1 MSFLPMLE
9 AGAGDLDRTH
19 KADAPQRGGCTAVRS
34 DLTNSVP
41 AKGMSMPE
49 DPRQVWGPCP
59 ERWADRLAI
68 VVLPEHFGLPDVDQ
82 IREQL
87 LSVLNRGA
95 LVLIADLSATVSC
108 DHAGSDALARV
119 YQRAVS
125 SGTELRLVVTSE
137 IVRRVLGVSGVDRLV
152 SLYPSLESALAASAV
167 PVSARMGTAQAG
179 RTGGP
184 RAAGLPHGVTG
195 ERPDRSGADPDV
207 GVEVAL
213 LDRDGV
219 IVSVN
224 PAWQAFAQANGGN
237 PERTGPGV
245 SYLDACAAAP
255 GDPVAEEVAAAIRR
269 ALAGDLPGPLTIGVP
284 CHSPRTAR
292 WFDMLISARQ
302 DDAGQHLGA
311 TVSLSLAR
319 SQSWA
324 SLAEA
329 GSVSPA
335 AIAASAAAGRW
346 ADLVR
351 VMTHRLLGVGLL
363 LQSAEGL
370 AEGPLAHRLSQAV
383 AEVDAIIRDTRTAA
397 FESGTFPARTGGPNR

>member
-1 MSFLPMLE
+1 MQMSFPPMLE
-9 AGAGDLDRTH
+9 AGTGDLDRTRLMRRNV
-19 KADAPQRGGCTAVRS
+19 AAALRCS

-41 AKGMSMPE
+41 AKGMTMPE

-68 VVLPEHFGLPDVDQ
+68 VVLPEHFGLPNVDQ

-125 SGTELRLVVTSE
+125 SGTEMRLVVTSE
-137 IVRRVLGVSGVDRLV
+137 IVRRVLTVSGVDRLV
-152 SLYPSLESALAASAV
+152 SHYPSLESALAASAV
-167 PVSARMGTAQAG
+167 PVSARTVGTAKDG

-184 RAAGLPHGVTG
+184 YAPGLPHGVPG

-245 SYLDACAAAP
+245 SYLDACASAP
-255 GDPVAEEVAAAIRR
+255 GDPAAEQVAAAIRR
-269 ALAGDLPGPLTIGVP
+269 ALDGHLPGPLTIGVP

-311 TVSLSLAR
+311 TVSLSLAK
-319 SQSWA
+319 SESWA
-324 SLAEA
+324 TLAEA

-335 AIAASAAAGRW
+335 AIAAAARG
-346 ADLVR
+346 ADLMR

-363 LQSAEGL
+363 LQTAEGL
-370 AEGPLAHRLSQAV
+370 AEGPLARRLSQAV

>member
-1 MSFLPMLE
+1 M
-9 AGAGDLDRTH
+9 
-19 KADAPQRGGCTAVRS
+19 
-34 DLTNSVP
+34 
-41 AKGMSMPE
+41 
-49 DPRQVWGPCP
+49 
-59 ERWADRLAI
+59 
-68 VVLPEHFGLPDVDQ
+68 
-82 IREQL
+82 
-87 LSVLNRGA
+87 LNRGA
-95 LVLIADLSATVSC
+95 LVLIVDLSATVSC

-137 IVRRVLGVSGVDRLV
+137 IVRRVLTVSGVDRLV
-152 SLYPSLESALAASAV
+152 SHYPSLESALAASAV
-167 PVSARMGTAQAG
+167 PVSARTGERPGG

-184 RAAGLPHGVTG
+184 HAAGLPHGVPG

-245 SYLDACAAAP
+245 SYLDACASAP

-269 ALAGDLPGPLTIGVP
+269 ALAGHLPGPLTIGVP

-319 SQSWA
+319 SESWA
-324 SLAEA
+324 RWPKPEA
-329 GSVSPA
+329 FRPPPSRQR
-335 AIAASAAAGRW
+335 GRW
-346 ADLVR
+346 PLCGPHARDDAPTARRGPAPADGR
-351 VMTHRLLGVGLL
+351 GPRGG
-363 LQSAEGL
+363 AL
-370 AEGPLAHRLSQAV
+370 ARRLSQAV

-397 FESGTFPARTGGPNR
+397 FESGMFPARTGGPNR

>member
-1 MSFLPMLE
+1 MLE
-9 AGAGDLDRTH
+9 AGTGDLDRTRLMPATWRLH
-19 KADAPQRGGCTAVRS
+19 CGACTAARS

-41 AKGMSMPE
+41 AKGMTMPE

-68 VVLPEHFGLPDVDQ
+68 VVLPEHFGLPTVNQ

-137 IVRRVLGVSGVDRLV
+137 IVRRVLAVSGVDRLV
-152 SLYPSLESALAASAV
+152 SHYPSLESALAASAV
-167 PVSARMGTAQAG
+167 PVSAWTAGTAQAG

-184 RAAGLPHGVTG
+184 HAAGLSPGVTG

-245 SYLDACAAAP
+245 SYLDACATSP

-269 ALAGDLPGPLTIGVP
+269 ALAGHLPGPLTIGVP

-302 DDAGQHLGA
+302 DRAGQHLGA

-319 SQSWA
+319 SAPWA

-335 AIAASAAAGRW
+335 AIAASAAAGRC
-346 ADLVR
+346 ADLMR
-351 VMTHRLLGVGLL
+351 VMTHRLFGVGLL
-363 LQSAEGL
+363 LQTAEGL
-370 AEGPLAHRLSQAV
+370 AEGPLARRLSQAV
-383 AEVDAIIRDTRTAA
+383 GEVDAIIRDTRAAA
-397 FESGTFPARTGGPNR
+397 FESGMFPARTGGPSR

>member
-1 MSFLPMLE
+1 M
-9 AGAGDLDRTH
+9 
-19 KADAPQRGGCTAVRS
+19 RS

-41 AKGMSMPE
+41 AKGMTMPE

-68 VVLPEHFGLPDVDQ
+68 VVLPEHFGLPGVDQ

-95 LVLIADLSATVSC
+95 LVLIADLSSTVSC
-108 DHAGSDALARV
+108 DHAGSDGVARV
-119 YQRAVS
+119 HQRAVS

-137 IVRRVLGVSGVDRLV
+137 IVRRVLSVSGVDRLV
-152 SLYPSLESALAASAV
+152 SHYPSLESALAASAV
-167 PVSARMGTAQAG
+167 PVSARTAGTAQAG

-184 RAAGLPHGVTG
+184 HAAGLPHGVTG

-245 SYLDACAAAP
+245 SYLDACASAP

-292 WFDMLISARQ
+292 WFDMLISARK

-319 SQSWA
+319 SESWA

-335 AIAASAAAGRW
+335 AIAAAARC
-346 ADLVR
+346 ADLMR

-363 LQSAEGL
+363 LQTAEGL
-370 AEGPLAHRLSQAV
+370 AEGPLARLALAGGRRSRRHHPRHPHGGFRV
-383 AEVDAIIRDTRTAA
+383 GNVPREDRRT
-397 FESGTFPARTGGPNR
+397 

>member
-1 MSFLPMLE
+1 
-9 AGAGDLDRTH
+9 
-19 KADAPQRGGCTAVRS
+19 
-34 DLTNSVP
+34 
-41 AKGMSMPE
+41 MPE

-68 VVLPEHFGLPDVDQ
+68 VVLPEHFGLPNVDQ

-137 IVRRVLGVSGVDRLV
+137 IVRRVLSVSGVDRLV
-152 SLYPSLESALAASAV
+152 SHYPSLESALAASAV
-167 PVSARMGTAQAG
+167 PVSARTAGTAQAG
-179 RTGGP
+179 RAGGP
-184 RAAGLPHGVTG
+184 HAAGLPHGVTG

-245 SYLDACAAAP
+245 SYLDACASAP

-269 ALAGDLPGPLTIGVP
+269 ALAGHLPGPLTIGVP

-335 AIAASAAAGRW
+335 AIAVQRA
-346 ADLVR
+346 
-351 VMTHRLLGVGLL
+351 
-363 LQSAEGL
+363 
-370 AEGPLAHRLSQAV
+370 PLAAV
-383 AEVDAIIRDTRTAA
+383 RTSCA
-397 FESGTFPARTGGPNR
+397 

>member
-1 MSFLPMLE
+1 M
-9 AGAGDLDRTH
+9 
-19 KADAPQRGGCTAVRS
+19 RS

-41 AKGMSMPE
+41 AKGMTMPE

-137 IVRRVLGVSGVDRLV
+137 IVRRVLSVSGVDRLV
-152 SLYPSLESALAASAV
+152 SHYPSLESALAASAV
-167 PVSARMGTAQAG
+167 PVSARTAGTAQAG

-184 RAAGLPHGVTG
+184 HAAGLPHGVTG

-245 SYLDACAAAP
+245 SYLDACASAP

-319 SQSWA
+319 SESWA

-335 AIAASAAAGRW
+335 AIAASAAAGRC
-346 ADLVR
+346 ADLMR

-363 LQSAEGL
+363 LQTAEGL
-370 AEGPLAHRLSQAV
+370 AEGPLARRLSQAV

-397 FESGTFPARTGGPNR
+397 FESGMFPARTGGPNR